1 MRFVLSLRVTLM
13 SLGRRTVSHGYDKKL
28 HPIPSPEGSMTLVAS
43 LAVSV
48 AAELTGAL
56 DLATADVPL
65 NRKYKT
71 DLANGIGAGNA
82 DRIWHDQRQIAASGT
97 DDIDLA
103 GVLTDA
109 LGAGV
114 TMARVKAIIIK
125 AADGNTNNLVVG
137 NATSNG
143 FISWVGAS
151 THTITVRPGTT
162 FALIA
167 GSGDTTCY
175 TVTAGTADLFRV
187 ANGSGTPVTYDIVI
201 IGCSS

>member
-1 MRFVLSLRVTLM
+1 
-13 SLGRRTVSHGYDKKL
+13 
-28 HPIPSPEGSMTLVAS
+28 MTLAAS

-65 NRKYKT
+65 NKKYKT
-71 DLANGIGAGNA
+71 DLASGIGAGNA
-82 DRIWHDQRQIAASGT
+82 DRIWHDQRSIAASGV

-125 AADGNTNNLVVG
+125 AADGNTNNLIVG
-137 NATSNG
+137 NTTSNG
-143 FISWVGAS
+143 FISWVGAA
-151 THTITVRPGTT
+151 THTVTVRPGATL
-162 FALIA
+162 ALIA
-167 GSGDTTCY
+167 GSGDATAY
-175 TVTAGTADLFRV
+175 AVTAGTADLLRV
-187 ANGSGTPVTYDIVI
+187 ANSSSGTPVTYDVIV
-201 IGCSS
+201 IGCSA